1 MGDYVQE
8 EKEMTLNQILYFQ
21 KVARLENYHIWLA
34 EYRSVPLYQGY
45 YKTWQYT
52 SKGKVDGI
60 EGRVDMNI
68 TYE

>member
-1 MGDYVQE
+1 MPDTRRV
-8 EKEMTLNQILYFQ
+8 
-21 KVARLENYHIWLA
+21 ENYHIWLA

>member
-1 MGDYVQE
+1 ME
-8 EKEMTLNQILYFQ
+8 FSYFQ
-21 KVARLENYHIWLA
+21 EHESEQFTFFRI
-34 EYRSVPLYQGY
+34 P
-45 YKTWQYT
+45 